1 MSYCVASADET
12 TITFFTSDN
21 GPWLITRLSGGSSG
35 LFRDGKTTTWEGG
48 VREPA
53 VVRWP
58 TKIVPGV
65 SREIGTTC
73 DIFPTAIALAGGKLP
88 LSADQIDGK
97 DLSPVLF
104 QNGKSPHRCVFI
116 YKGTPGLGCPAT
128 HPNCPGLWAIRCG
141 PYKLHHVTS
150 NYVTPFIIE
159 FHDPPLMYDVETDP
173 SEAYPL
179 DHNGSEY
186 QTALAEILAAQAAHE
201 ATLRPQTNEMAKG
214 VDPALKVCGCPNSQQ
229 QHPNLPNCTCNPE
242 NFEVFVC
249 GPVFESV
256 CRANARDSSDT
267 IQQQCGPFKANDART
282 WPIQPSFT
290 LQPS

>member
-1 MSYCVASADET
+1 
-12 TITFFTSDN
+12 
-21 GPWLITRLSGGSSG
+21 
-35 LFRDGKTTTWEGG
+35 
-48 VREPA
+48 
-53 VVRWP
+53 
-58 TKIVPGV
+58 
-65 SREIGTTC
+65 
-73 DIFPTAIALAGGKLP
+73 
-88 LSADQIDGK
+88 
-97 DLSPVLF
+97 
-104 QNGKSPHRCVFI
+104 
-116 YKGTPGLGCPAT
+116 
-128 HPNCPGLWAIRCG
+128 
-141 PYKLHHVTS
+141 
-150 NYVTPFIIE
+150 
-159 FHDPPLMYDVETDP
+159 
-173 SEAYPL
+173 
-179 DHNGSEY
+179 
-186 QTALAEILAAQAAHE
+186 LAEILAAQAAHE